1 MKNLLIKL
9 DDIDNYSKDITDPKR
24 CRTVWGRFLLAHNE
38 LFKET
43 KHCSDDF
50 YKSVGSVD
58 RLFESQR
65 LYTSTESAMKTLSFK
80 KLETYF
86 REEFGNIKFLT
97 PTINSKDN
105 SVKSINYTIGI
116 KVFDS
121 LNIESVEEY
130 VDGKMEEYIV
140 CNGVAGKVNTY
151 IECKRLSNKT
161 MRVSAVVIDE
171 SGIYKP
177 VYLQNNSNNY
187 KKTDKSEYEG
197 GYIGSLD
204 PVVSFPID
212 YVGIRDYLDLKK
224 SLLITKTRNFDCDV
238 LKELEGF
245 IDEILSSNPQRRVVD
260 NYYSPLMLLSFDI
273 ENFYKDAK
281 NAGMENLSPCLKL
294 DSNKLSVKFSWFNN

>member
-24 CRTVWGRFLLAHNE
+24 CRTIWGRFLLAYNE

-58 RLFESQR
+58 RLFERQR
-65 LYTSTESAMKTLSFK
+65 LYTSAESAMKTLSFK

-86 REEFGNIKFLT
+86 REEFGNIRFLT

-105 SVKSINYTIGI
+105 SIKSIDYTIGV

-151 IECKRLSNKT
+151 IECKRLGNKT

-171 SGIYKP
+171 SGTYKP
-177 VYLQNNSNNY
+177 IYLQNNSNNY
-187 KKTDKSEYEG
+187 EKTNESKDYG

-204 PVVSFPID
+204 PVVPFPID
-212 YVGIRDYLDLKK
+212 YIRIQDYFDLKK
-224 SLLITKTRNFDCDV
+224 SLLVTKTRNFDCDV

-245 IDEILSSNPQRRVVD
+245 INEKLSSHPQRRVTD

-273 ENFYKDAK
+273 ENFYKEAK
-281 NAGMENLSPCLKL
+281 NAGMKNLSPCLKL
-294 DSNKLSVKFSWFNN
+294 GGNKLSVKFSWFDN

>member
-24 CRTVWGRFLLAHNE
+24 CRTIWGRFLLAYNE

-58 RLFESQR
+58 RLFERQR
-65 LYTSTESAMKTLSFK
+65 LYTSAESAMKTLSFK

-105 SVKSINYTIGI
+105 SIKSIDYTIGV

-151 IECKRLSNKT
+151 IECKRLGNKT

-171 SGIYKP
+171 SGVYKP
-177 VYLQNNSNNY
+177 VYLQNNSN
-187 KKTDKSEYEG
+187 KTNGSDSEYV

-204 PVVSFPID
+204 PVVPSPVSYVRNQD
-212 YVGIRDYLDLKK
+212 YFNLKK
-224 SLLITKTRNFDCDV
+224 SLLVTKTRNFDYDA

-245 IDEILSSNPQRRVVD
+245 IDEMLSSQPQRRVTD
-260 NYYSPLMLLSFDI
+260 NYYCPLMLLSFDI
-273 ENFYKDAK
+273 ENFYKEAK
-281 NAGMENLSPCLKL
+281 NAGMKNLSPCLKL
-294 DSNKLSVKFSWFNN
+294 DSNKLSVKFSWFDN